1 MRNIE
6 LVRDFLIDLAFE
18 MEKNEQSVD
27 KANKLKNLTEYC
39 RKKRLI
45 GTPEVNVISTCIIE
59 IFSEIDEYLEYY
71 YEEIEKGFG
80 AFTRDEWNR
89 IYNDVI
95 KLFVENIK
103 FEQNIKD
110 YERITLLINEF
121 IERWLNFQR
130 EDFEKLRAQ
139 IKNDL

>member
-18 MEKNEQSVD
+18 IEKNEQSVD
-27 KANKLKNLTEYC
+27 KADKLGNHMEYC

-71 YEEIEKGFG
+71 HEEIEKGFG
-80 AFTRDEWNR
+80 ASTRDEWNR

-95 KLFVENIK
+95 ELFVENIK
-103 FEQNIKD
+103 SEQNIKD

-121 IERWLNFQR
+121 IERWLYFQK
-130 EDFEKLRAQ
+130 EDIEKLRAQ
-139 IKNDL
+139 IKK